1 MGTREKA
8 PDRTTSATRAPALRS
23 AVTNGTR
30 VFLTRGGELSVVGRR
45 WKDLYLAI
53 VVDRGGVGQ
62 LSEGQRQLARRIA
75 TLAVEAEIME
85 AERAEGKDL
94 DLDAYVTLTNAL
106 GRALGRL
113 GLGRVPKDVTPDLA
127 TYLAS
132 KAGEAA
138 E

>member
-1 MGTREKA
+1 MSARQTP
-8 PDRTTSATRAPALRS
+8 PDCTASAARAPALRS

-53 VVDRGGVGQ
+53 VADRGGDDQ
-62 LSEGQRQLARRIA
+62 LSEGQRQLVRRIV
-75 TLAVEAEIME
+75 TLAIEAEIME

-94 DLDAYVTLTNAL
+94 NLDAYVTLTNAL

-113 GLGRVPKDVTPDLA
+113 GLGHRPIKRDSLLGRDVIQAP
-127 TYLAS
+127 
-132 KAGEAA
+132 
-138 E
+138 

>member
-1 MGTREKA
+1 MSARQTP
-8 PDRTTSATRAPALRS
+8 PDCTASAARAPALRS

-30 VFLTRGGELSVVGRR
+30 VFLTRGGGLSVVGRR
-45 WKDLYLAI
+45 WQDLYLAI
-53 VVDRGGVGQ
+53 VADRGGADQ

-75 TLAVEAEIME
+75 TLAIEGEIME

-113 GLGRVPKDVTPDLA
+113 GLGRVAKDVTPDLA
-127 TYLAS
+127 TYIAS
-132 KAGEAA
+132 HGEGAG
-138 E
+138 

>member
-1 MGTREKA
+1 MGTREMA

-53 VVDRGGVGQ
+53 VVDRGGAGQ

-75 TLAVEAEIME
+75 TLAVEAEI
-85 AERAEGKDL
+85 L
-94 DLDAYVTLTNAL
+94 V
-106 GRALGRL
+106 RL
-113 GLGRVPKDVTPDLA
+113 A
-127 TYLAS
+127 
-132 KAGEAA
+132 AGERLPAVGHDGPPLRGGA
-138 E
+138 RIVAGVALDRAV